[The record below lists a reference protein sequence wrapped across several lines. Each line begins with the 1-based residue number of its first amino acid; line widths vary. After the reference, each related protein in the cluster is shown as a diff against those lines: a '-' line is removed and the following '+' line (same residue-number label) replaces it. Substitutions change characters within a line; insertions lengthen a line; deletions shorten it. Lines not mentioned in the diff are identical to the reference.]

1 MIYVNWVANFFC
13 TTTHSTRRMRTA
25 PEMPTFDALFAPLLA
40 ALRALGG
47 SGSVEEIYAKT
58 IELAGITEEVASQL
72 HDPDK
77 GNMTEVAYRLA
88 WARTYLRKCGL
99 LENSSRG
106 VWSLTAKGNSTDK
119 VDAAEIVKSV
129 RMMDRPEQPKRAK
142 KSDNLDVDIGKERP
156 EEERW
161 RDKLNQLLTQQLTPQ
176 GFERLVQRVL
186 RESGFVAVEV
196 TGRTGDG
203 GIDGK
208 GIARINGFMS
218 FHVLFQCKRYKG
230 SVGASE
236 IRDFRG
242 AMVGRADK
250 GLFITTGTFTTGAI
264 KEATRDGAPPIDLV
278 DGDELADKLKELSL
292 GVMTEMVPRVVVN
305 SEWFNGI
312 SNENKY

>member
-1 MIYVNWVANFFC
+1 
-13 TTTHSTRRMRTA
+13 MRTTN
-25 PEMPTFDALFAPLLA
+25 EIPTFDALFTPVLA

-58 IELAGITEEVASQL
+58 IELAGISEEVASQL
-72 HDPDK
+72 HYPDK
-77 GNMTEVAYRLA
+77 GNMTEVGYRLA
-88 WARTYLRKCGL
+88 WTRTYLRKYGL

-106 VWSLTAKGNSTDK
+106 VWSLTAKGNSTDT
-119 VDAAEIVKSV
+119 VDAAEIVKAV
-129 RMMDRPEQPKRAK
+129 RLMDRPEQPKRTK
-142 KSDNLDVDIGKERP
+142 KAEALEVDISKELP

-161 RDKLNQLLTQQLTPQ
+161 REQLNQVLTQQLSPQ

-250 GLFITTGTFTTGAI
+250 GLFITTGTYTTGAI

-278 DGDELADKLKELSL
+278 AGDELADKLKELSL
-292 GVMTEMVPRVVVN
+292 GVLTEMVSRVVVKE
-305 SEWFNGI
+305 EWFGGLAVG
-312 SNENKY
+312 